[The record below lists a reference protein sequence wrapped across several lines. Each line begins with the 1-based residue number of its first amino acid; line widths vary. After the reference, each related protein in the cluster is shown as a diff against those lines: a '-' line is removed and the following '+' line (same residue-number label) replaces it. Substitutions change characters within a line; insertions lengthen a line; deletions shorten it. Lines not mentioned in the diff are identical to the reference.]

1 MNKLV
6 KTLATVSMA
15 AALTLSAVPF
25 SVSAEESTAPV
36 SEQEN
41 EETDLLPET
50 NYISTWVV
58 ISADGDDALLRD
70 TDDWCDGF
78 LYQPIYEDITG
89 NTNKLKFGDVLEMKN
104 VGIMETWPVKYSF
117 GENSG
122 IKYQGTVSEVY
133 KDSIKDLTV
142 TKKGTSGIME
152 LKDSSGQVYKWH
164 EYSYVLEEQGLDCDI
179 DPRKIHKGDVL
190 RCAVE
195 QRERINYGLQS
206 RPKEMVWEVVMP
218 TKIVSQVD
226 FVPSG
231 DANGDGKTD
240 ARDCA
245 YIASLLAKANYN
257 KYNLTDDAD
266 FNKDGKKDIRD
277 AAALS
282 RALAKKK

>member
-6 KTLATVSMA
+6 KTLATVSTA

-50 NYISTWVV
+50 DYISTWVV
-58 ISADGDDALLRD
+58 ISADGDDALLHGED
-70 TDDWCDGF
+70 SMEEGF
-78 LYQPIYEDITG
+78 LYQPLYEEISG
-89 NTNKLKFGDVLEMKN
+89 NNNKLKFGDVLEMKN
-104 VGIMETWPVKYSF
+104 VGIMESWPVQYAFRK
-117 GENSG
+117 NSG
-122 IKYQGTVSEVY
+122 IKYLGTVSEIY
-133 KDSIKDLTV
+133 KDSLKDLTV
-142 TKKGTSGIME
+142 TKKDTIGTME

-164 EYSYVLEEQGLDCDI
+164 QYSYVLEEQGLDCDI

-195 QRERINYGLQS
+195 QRERYNYSLPDT
-206 RPKEMVWEVVMP
+206 PKEMVWEVVMP

-266 FNKDGKKDIRD
+266 YNKDGKKDIRD

>member
-25 SVSAEESTAPV
+25 SASAEESTEPA
-36 SEQEN
+36 SEQTN
-41 EETDLLPET
+41 EDPDISSET
-50 NYISTWVV
+50 ISEPLWFVT
-58 ISADGDDALLRD
+58 AQGDDYVLVEEFGQISECYLSQSTYKARS
-70 TDDWCDGF
+70 
-78 LYQPIYEDITG
+78 G
-89 NTNKLKFGDVLEMKN
+89 NTNTLKCGDVLDIDCGM
-104 VGIMETWPVKYSF
+104 ILETWPGKFDGITS
-117 GENSG
+117 
-122 IKYQGTVSEVY
+122 IKYLGTVSEVY
-133 KDSIKDLTV
+133 KDSLKDLTV
-142 TKKGTSGIME
+142 TKKDKVGIME

-164 EYSYVLEEQGLDCDI
+164 EYSYVLEEQGLTSDI
-179 DPRKIHKGDVL
+179 DPRKIHTGDVL
-190 RCAVE
+190 ECAVE

-218 TKIVSQVD
+218 TKIVSQVN

-266 FNKDGKKDIRD
+266 YNKDGKKDIRD